1 MLNMLE
7 SWKGQIEINGKQY
20 DSIESARIENKT
32 VSGQIHIKLLPKQLK
47 DVGID
52 SEAFQTYRKCPSEHV
67 VENSNEIEIT
77 VKKYM
82 TEKSSPG
89 FDFMAKWNN
98 DVPMPLRTMKGAVI
112 QETRGMVKMKLHGV
126 GKAEICCMRCG
137 RQLTNP
143 ISRHYGIGPECM
155 QKIGFVGIDIGD
167 VDTIKDKLQEL
178 TWTGWIIKSAITK
191 EEEV

>member
-1 MLNMLE
+1 MLTML
-7 SWKGQIEINGKQY
+7 SNWNGPVEIDGTRY
-20 DSIESARIENKT
+20 DNVNEARIDFKS
-32 VSGQIHIKLLPKQLK
+32 VSGPICIKLYPKQLEAVK
-47 DVGID
+47 ID
-52 SEAFQTYRKCPSEHV
+52 STVKRADVNVSE
-67 VENSNEIEIT
+67 NEKELRIT

-82 TEKSSPG
+82 TEKSAPG

-98 DVPMPLRTMKGAVI
+98 DVPMPLRTMTGTVL

-143 ISRHYGIGPECM
+143 VSRHYGIGPECM
-155 QKIGFVGIDIGD
+155 QKIGFVGIAIDD
-167 VDTIKDKLQEL
+167 VDTIKEKLQEL
-178 TWTGWIIKSAITK
+178 TWTGWIIKSAIVE